1 MLSYIDENSHSTAYT
16 YDLYLNLTMGGI
28 IIMNIKKRKL
38 RLVGNSVVI
47 SVSTEFLA
55 ENNLNIGDTVFLDED
70 KLKDAITKKSL
81 MIQK

>member
-16 YDLYLNLTMGGI
+16 YDVYLNLTMGGI

-38 RLVGNSVVI
+38 RLIGNFVVI

-55 ENNLNIGDTVFLDED
+55 ENSLNIGDKVFLDED

>member
-16 YDLYLNLTMGGI
+16 YDVYLNLTMGEI

-38 RLVGNSVVI
+38 RLIGNSVVI
-47 SVSTEFLA
+47 SVSKEFLA

-70 KLKDAITKKSL
+70 KLKDALTKKKAS
-81 MIQK
+81 

>member
-1 MLSYIDENSHSTAYT
+1 
-16 YDLYLNLTMGGI
+16 MGGI
-28 IIMNIKKRKL
+28 IIINIKKIKL
-38 RLVGNSVVI
+38 RLIGNSVVI

-55 ENNLNIGDTVFLDED
+55 ENSLNIGDKVFLDED

>member
-1 MLSYIDENSHSTAYT
+1 MD
-16 YDLYLNLTMGGI
+16 
-28 IIMNIKKRKL
+28 IKQREL

-70 KLKDAITKKSL
+70 KLKDAITKKKPHDSKIDFLIDQSL
-81 MIQK
+81 QEYNETYQDLVDL

>member
-1 MLSYIDENSHSTAYT
+1 
-16 YDLYLNLTMGGI
+16 MGGI

-38 RLVGNSVVI
+38 RLIGNSVVI
-47 SVSTEFLA
+47 SVSTEFLG
-55 ENNLNIGDTVFLDED
+55 ENSLKIGDKVFLDED

>member
-1 MLSYIDENSHSTAYT
+1 
-16 YDLYLNLTMGGI
+16 
-28 IIMNIKKRKL
+28 MNIKKRKL